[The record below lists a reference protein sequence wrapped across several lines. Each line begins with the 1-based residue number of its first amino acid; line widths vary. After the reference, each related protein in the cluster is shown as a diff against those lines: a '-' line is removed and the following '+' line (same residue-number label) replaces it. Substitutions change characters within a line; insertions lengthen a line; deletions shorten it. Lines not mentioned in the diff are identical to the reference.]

1 MLDTFL
7 SHVCPLLS
15 LILQKYL
22 SILQNLIF
30 FFFLQ
35 NLIFDSLNVIWM
47 QV

>member
-30 FFFLQ
+30 FFLQ